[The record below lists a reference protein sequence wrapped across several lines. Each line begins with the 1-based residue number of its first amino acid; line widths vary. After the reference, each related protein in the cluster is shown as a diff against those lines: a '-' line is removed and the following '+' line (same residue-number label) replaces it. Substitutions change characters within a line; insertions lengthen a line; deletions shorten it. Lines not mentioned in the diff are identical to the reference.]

1 LNWATISKKKVWEST
16 HKSWTCLNDSH
27 TRSLQRISYKVM
39 RKSSKSLMKRWKNKI
54 RKEKRKRLSKS
65 LLNLNE
71 KSSKTLQQRT
81 KLMTLN
87 PKTYPS
93 MTWSKMTMQWTTMM
107 GITICLK
114 MMKRCRKKV
123 MKGKMIPME
132 SILRLNSSS
141 LALTRTM
148 KMKCSM
154 KMKKLS
160 LNLQMNPKSKIQSKM
175 KNCLKKDSNH
185 RLKI

>member
-1 LNWATISKKKVWEST
+1 
-16 HKSWTCLNDSH
+16 
-27 TRSLQRISYKVM
+27 
-39 RKSSKSLMKRWKNKI
+39 
-54 RKEKRKRLSKS
+54 
-65 LLNLNE
+65 
-71 KSSKTLQQRT
+71 
-81 KLMTLN
+81 
-87 PKTYPS
+87 
-93 MTWSKMTMQWTTMM
+93 MM

>member
-1 LNWATISKKKVWEST
+1 
-16 HKSWTCLNDSH
+16 
-27 TRSLQRISYKVM
+27 LQRISYKVM

-93 MTWSKMTMQWTTMM
+93 MT
-107 GITICLK
+107 
-114 MMKRCRKKV
+114 
-123 MKGKMIPME
+123 
-132 SILRLNSSS
+132 
-141 LALTRTM
+141 
-148 KMKCSM
+148 
-154 KMKKLS
+154 
-160 LNLQMNPKSKIQSKM
+160 
-175 KNCLKKDSNH
+175 
-185 RLKI
+185 